1 MKKKDIILIL
11 GMLLCALALLLFAML
26 SRSGKTA
33 ADSLEVYVDG
43 RFYTAAPLRA
53 GESVTVSQEDGKVN
67 VIRMT
72 ESGFYMESSTCHNQ
86 DCVQQGQ
93 VTKENWS
100 RRSLGAHV
108 ICLPNRVDVVLKV
121 SGATADPDAPDV

>member
-1 MKKKDIILIL
+1 MKKKDILVILC
-11 GMLLCALALLLFAML
+11 MLLCALALLLFSVL
-26 SRSGKTA
+26 SRGGKTA
-33 ADSLEVYVDG
+33 GDSVEIYVDG
-43 RFYTAAPLRA
+43 KLYTTSPLR
-53 GESVTVSQEDGKVN
+53 GGKSVTVSQEDGSVN
-67 VIRMT
+67 VIHMT
-72 ESGFYMESSTCHNQ
+72 ENGFYMESSTCRNQ

-121 SGATADPDAPDV
+121 SGATADPDIPDV